1 MAPEN
6 QVEYASA
13 VHAELPAFAIEHHN
27 RLDKPEDI
35 QRAADAQAATAKEH
49 NMTLW
54 QGLKLYPKAI
64 GWSLLFST
72 VIIMEGYDVVL
83 MGSFYAYPTF
93 RKKYGNLQPDGS
105 YELPG
110 AVSSVPLYPCAHPS
124 AFTSNGIRPCCNDN
138 NRILSG
144 KPVSRTR

>member
-1 MAPEN
+1 MVSPDK
-6 QVEYASA
+6 VEKASA
-13 VHAELPAFAIEHHN
+13 IHVEPASGTIEHGKHLN
-27 RLDKPEDI
+27 HVDNVEMV
-35 QRAADAQAATAKEH
+35 ADAQAATTKEH

-64 GWSLLFST
+64 GWSLIFSS

-93 RKKYGNLQPDGS
+93 REKYGELQPDGS

-110 AVSSVPLYPCAHPS
+110 AVSQNIPIEKMIFS
-124 AFTSNGIRPCCNDN
+124 TW
-138 NRILSG
+138 
-144 KPVSRTR
+144 